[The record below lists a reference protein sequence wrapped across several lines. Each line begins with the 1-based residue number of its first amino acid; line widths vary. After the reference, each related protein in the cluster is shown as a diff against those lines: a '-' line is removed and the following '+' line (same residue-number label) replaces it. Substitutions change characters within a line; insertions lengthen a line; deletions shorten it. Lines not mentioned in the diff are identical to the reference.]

1 MECFEECAHHV
12 ATGVPKEDWAEWAT
26 LLSTSEECGDGAV
39 ASEVVGAGGQHEVSP
54 MHRNRLDKLACVD
67 EVRRKKL
74 GDQMISCYSSNT
86 LRKSRLVTS
95 DVLFFN
101 HYSGV

>member
-74 GDQMISCYSSNT
+74 GDQMISCRDRPKPKFVVSAET
-86 LRKSRLVTS
+86 
-95 DVLFFN
+95 
-101 HYSGV
+101 

>member
-26 LLSTSEECGDGAV
+26 LLSTSEECSDDAPVTDGLT
-39 ASEVVGAGGQHEVSP
+39 GGNGNGGQHAVSP

-67 EVRRKKL
+67 EVIL
-74 GDQMISCYSSNT
+74 IPINVELALFT
-86 LRKSRLVTS
+86 ATS
-95 DVLFFN
+95 HLDF
-101 HYSGV
+101 

>member
-26 LLSTSEECGDGAV
+26 LLSTSEECGDGAIV
-39 ASEVVGAGGQHEVSP
+39 SDGVAGGGGGVGGQLSVSP

-67 EVRRKKL
+67 EVSKNRNGSFLYVFLPPAKARRSKDEKK
-74 GDQMISCYSSNT
+74 
-86 LRKSRLVTS
+86 
-95 DVLFFN
+95 
-101 HYSGV
+101 

>member
-26 LLSTSEECGDGAV
+26 LLSTSEECSDDAPVSDGLTGGN
-39 ASEVVGAGGQHEVSP
+39 SGQHAVSP

-67 EVRRKKL
+67 EVKMLIRML
-74 GDQMISCYSSNT
+74 I
-86 LRKSRLVTS
+86 RLNYRAVPILNPWHS
-95 DVLFFN
+95 PFPLNF
-101 HYSGV
+101 